1 MGVLRH
7 LNTSERAKLSRNMLQ
22 VRETW
27 LMAKNLGNKK
37 TKKGVGEGD
46 KERRGTY
53 TRKMRETIV
62 AERIDI

>member
-1 MGVLRH
+1 M
-7 LNTSERAKLSRNMLQ
+7 
-22 VRETW
+22 
-27 LMAKNLGNKK
+27 MAKNLGNKK